1 MRVKHPIIISAAV
14 VAAAAGAGGAIAAT
28 SGDDGKKAEQSIL
41 DDAAKRLNVS
51 PEDLRS
57 ALSAAEDAQ
66 LDQAVKDG
74 KLTQAQADA
83 IKAHRKADGRVLG
96 GPGVGGPHGGPG
108 LRARRPRPAASRLGP
123 GGALDAAAS
132 ALGLKL
138 ADLRAK
144 LRAGKSIA
152 DVAKDQGKSLDD
164 VKTAI
169 KAGVTKELDQAV
181 KDGKLTAAQRTDI
194 LKELDEHLD
203 DLVTRS
209 SFDGPRHGAAA
220 RRAAGRPLALTSRA
234 SGAHRTRRRFLGVSQ
249 EPPRSRCRH

>member
-1 MRVKHPIIISAAV
+1 MRVKRYIIVSAAV
-14 VAAAAGAGGAIAAT
+14 AAAAAGAGGAIAAT

-51 PEDLRS
+51 PDDLRS

-83 IKAHRKADGRVLG
+83 IKAHRQQDGRVLG
-96 GPGVGGPHGGPG
+96 GPGVGGPHGPGGPG
-108 LRARRPRPAASRLGP
+108 FGRGLGFKFGP
-123 GGALDAAAS
+123 GGALDSAAS

-138 ADLRAK
+138 SDLTAK

-164 VKTAI
+164 VKKAI
-169 KAGVTKELDQAV
+169 TDGVTKELDQAV
-181 KDGKLTAAQRTDI
+181 KDKKITDAQRTEI
-194 LKELDEHLD
+194 LKELGEHLD

-209 SFDGPRHGAAA
+209 FDGPLHGGKL
-220 RRAAGRPLALTSRA
+220 AG
-234 SGAHRTRRRFLGVSQ
+234 
-249 EPPRSRCRH
+249 PRGHWR

>member
-1 MRVKHPIIISAAV
+1 MRVKRYMIVSAAV

-51 PEDLRS
+51 PEALRS

-96 GPGVGGPHGGPG
+96 GPGLGGPHGPG
-108 LRARRPRPAASRLGP
+108 FGFGGRGLGFRGGS

-138 ADLRAK
+138 ADLRTK
-144 LRAGKSIA
+144 LEAGKSIA

-164 VKTAI
+164 VKKAI
-169 KAGVTKELDQAV
+169 TDGVTKELDQAV
-181 KDGKLTAAQRTDI
+181 KDKKLTDAQRADI

-203 DLVTRS
+203 DLVNAK
-209 SFDGPRHGAAA
+209 FGERHGA
-220 RRAAGRPLALTSRA
+220 RAAG
-234 SGAHRTRRRFLGVSQ
+234 
-249 EPPRSRCRH
+249 PRGHWR

>member
-1 MRVKHPIIISAAV
+1 MSQPKFSVPEDAGSMRVKRYMIVSAAV

-28 SGDDGKKAEQSIL
+28 SGEEGKKAEQSIL

-51 PEDLRS
+51 PDDLRS

-96 GPGVGGPHGGPG
+96 GPGGPGFGHGFGPGGPG
-108 LRARRPRPAASRLGP
+108 LRFKGGP
-123 GGALDAAAS
+123 GGALESAAT

-138 ADLRAK
+138 ADLRTK
-144 LRAGKSIA
+144 LQAGKSIA

-164 VKTAI
+164 VKAAI

-181 KDGKLTAAQRTDI
+181 KDGKLTDAQRTDI
-194 LKELDEHLD
+194 LKQLDDHLD
-203 DLVTRS
+203 DLVNGK
-209 SFDGPRHGAAA
+209 FAERHPA
-220 RRAAGRPLALTSRA
+220 RAAG
-234 SGAHRTRRRFLGVSQ
+234 
-249 EPPRSRCRH
+249 PRGLWR